1 MDIKYAIKF
10 FVGSAIWLIMITKT
24 CELIYKKK

>member
-1 MDIKYAIKF
+1 MDIKYATKF
-10 FVGSAIWLIMITKT
+10 LISSAIWLITITKT